1 MSKKDEITRNN
12 YNIIKNIIKDSS
24 CMVKAY
30 ESVQERFNL
39 TRDQAYRLTQA
50 VDNNYKYLKVID

>member
-39 TRDQAYRLTQA
+39 TRDQAYKITHA
-50 VDNNYKYLKVID
+50 VDNDYKYLKVVD

>member
-24 CMVKAY
+24 CMEKHMKVYK
-30 ESVQERFNL
+30 
-39 TRDQAYRLTQA
+39 RDS
-50 VDNNYKYLKVID
+50 I